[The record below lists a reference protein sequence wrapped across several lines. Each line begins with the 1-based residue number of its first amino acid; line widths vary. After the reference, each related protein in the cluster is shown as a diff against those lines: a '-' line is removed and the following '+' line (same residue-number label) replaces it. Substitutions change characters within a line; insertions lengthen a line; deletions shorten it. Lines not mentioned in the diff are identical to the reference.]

1 MSIELNA
8 LEYRATVLTHDA
20 DDVVRRARMLTVAPP
35 FETRAHDELVKAK
48 NAIEYA
54 GRRIDEALAFY
65 ESLPVEQSHAA

>member
-1 MSIELNA
+1 MSHELNA
-8 LEYRATVLTHDA
+8 LEYRATVLTYDA
-20 DDVVRRARMLTVAPP
+20 DDIVRRARNLTVCPP
-35 FETRAHDELVKAK
+35 FETRARDELVKAK